1 MSNLGVPVKLLHEAM
16 GHIVTLELKTGQIY
30 RGKLLDAEDNMNC
43 QLREITVTHRDGRV
57 TQLDQVHITSLSLD
71 GGWIRLLWNVIYYYR
86 YGYVMLYELFT
97 IYHSYNLIIHL
108 SIILN

>member
-71 GGWIRLLWNVIYYYR
+71 GGWIRLL
-86 YGYVMLYELFT
+86 
-97 IYHSYNLIIHL
+97 
-108 SIILN
+108 